1 MPRSFGSRDLSLRML
16 HCSARSETDAWNIL
30 QKRRIHNC
38 PRRSVSESPLTLGR
52 RQCRDKD
59 CLWMLG
65 PLDICA
71 PLDVM
76 TSGDVER
83 MCPSCGTIRSKF
95 DWPSVAEAV
104 WSFYAQVGARPGS
117 RSISCMHSM
126 RRIFHPPHTVTPHT
140 PQPTPRPGGRPGR
153 PRPDV
158 CVCVCAVRAV
168 GGAMMPPPH
177 LAAHHPNP
185 PHLTPTPPPIRSP
198 HHHRPQLSPIHPTP
212 PHPQIMKSFPEL
224 KSD

>member
-1 MPRSFGSRDLSLRML
+1 MPRSFGSRDLSLRTL

-38 PRRSVSESPLTLGR
+38 PWRSVSESPLTLGW

-71 PLDVM
+71 PLDIM

-83 MCPSCGTIRSKF
+83 MCPSCGTTRSEF

-126 RRIFHPPHTVTPHT
+126 RRIYFSPTPHCHT
-140 PQPTPRPGGRPGR
+140 PHPTAHTPAGRAARPAQAGC
-153 PRPDV
+153 V
-158 CVCVCAVRAV
+158 CVCVRCVRWV
-168 GGAMMPPPH
+168 G
-177 LAAHHPNP
+177 
-185 PHLTPTPPPIRSP
+185 R
-198 HHHRPQLSPIHPTP
+198 
-212 PHPQIMKSFPEL
+212 
-224 KSD
+224 

>member
-16 HCSARSETDAWNIL
+16 HSNARSETDAWNIL

-38 PRRSVSESPLTLGR
+38 PRRSVSESPLTLGW
-52 RQCRDKD
+52 RQYRDKD

-71 PLDVM
+71 PLDIM

-126 RRIFHPPHTVTPHT
+126 RRIFNHPTLSHPTPHS
-140 PQPTPRPGGRPGR
+140 PHPGR
-153 PRPDV
+153 AGGPAGPGRM
-158 CVCVCAVRAV
+158 CVCVRCVRWV
-168 GGAMMPPPH
+168 G
-177 LAAHHPNP
+177 
-185 PHLTPTPPPIRSP
+185 R
-198 HHHRPQLSPIHPTP
+198 
-212 PHPQIMKSFPEL
+212 
-224 KSD
+224 

>member
-16 HCSARSETDAWNIL
+16 DRNARSETDAWNIL

-38 PRRSVSESPLTLGR
+38 PRRSVSESPLTLGW

-140 PQPTPRPGGRPGR
+140 PQPTPRPGGRPSR

-158 CVCVCAVRAV
+158 CVCVCVCVCVRCVRWV
-168 GGAMMPPPH
+168 G
-177 LAAHHPNP
+177 
-185 PHLTPTPPPIRSP
+185 R
-198 HHHRPQLSPIHPTP
+198 
-212 PHPQIMKSFPEL
+212 
-224 KSD
+224 